1 VEVNKSTELH
11 KTMNELKSMARVI
24 KSSRMLLPTIA
35 PEALNSLPSKVIC
48 DILVRCYFRTFEGVF
63 RVLHRPS
70 FQKEYDEHW
79 LSRSQSKTSVLLK
92 IMLVCAIGVPFY
104 TGLDQPQLRVVCSR
118 WIQAAE
124 TWLAAPHAK
133 SRLNMAGI
141 QIQILVLLAKQVC
154 NVEGDHV
161 WISAGSLLRTAMY
174 LGLHREPAH
183 FAKIKPFHAEMRRRL
198 WTTVVELTVQSSL
211 DMGMPPMLSEHDYDT
226 KPPSNLDDCDMSEE
240 DDDLEYVQPVDVY
253 TDCSIQIAFAES
265 LPIRL
270 EIVRLINS
278 LQFDLGYRECLRIGT
293 ELAAL
298 CGTKIC
304 FFRKAFKEGCNITP
318 FQIKL
323 LDSLVR
329 RFVLGLHR
337 PFFAKAKDDPQ
348 YHYSR
353 KICLD
358 ASLAIFA
365 PATASLAGVDDDW
378 TLMTYRAVGFFKSLI
393 LYAISTIYFELNTQ
407 MEEHRKLSSLMAPLV
422 SEVTAEQTPSLS
434 PQTQMLYDALA
445 RAHRMALLRLKN
457 GETNPKGVVFFACA
471 LARIDAFVTGTNAEA
486 KVLEAARASVVEMRG
501 IMADVY
507 EHEHGESIDL
517 RSSRTRDRGHGRGDG
532 ADDVTGRH
540 LPTGTETN
548 ADVGVEMS
556 ADGEFGVD
564 SGSQSFLSGG
574 MDFNSQFLQDPEWFF
589 NNNDW
594 TGMPGDTMDFG
605 EL

>member
-1 VEVNKSTELH
+1 
-11 KTMNELKSMARVI
+11 MNELKAMARVI
-24 KSSRMLLPTIA
+24 KSARMLLPSIA
-35 PEALNSLPSKVIC
+35 PEALNSLPSKATC
-48 DILVRCYFRTFEGVF
+48 DILACCYFRTFEGVF

-70 FQKEYDEHW
+70 FQKEYDDHW
-79 LSRSQSKTSVLLK
+79 SSRSQSKTSVLLK
-92 IMLVCAIGVPFY
+92 IMLVCAIGIPFY
-104 TGLDQPQLRVVCSR
+104 TGPDQPQLRVVCAT

-124 TWLAAPHAK
+124 SWLAAPHAK

-174 LGLHREPAH
+174 LGLHRDPAH
-183 FAKIKPFHAEMRRRL
+183 FAKIKPFHVEMRRRL
-198 WTTVVELTVQSSL
+198 WATVVELTVQSSL

-226 KPPSNLDDCDMSEE
+226 KPPSNLDDCDMGEE
-240 DDDLEYVQPVDVY
+240 DDDLDCIQPLDVY

-270 EIVRLINS
+270 ETVRLINS
-278 LQFDLGYRECLRIGT
+278 LQFDLAYRECLRIGT
-293 ELAAL
+293 ELARL
-298 CGTKIC
+298 CETKTC
-304 FFRKAFKEGCNITP
+304 FFKKAFKEGCNITP

-329 RFVLGLHR
+329 RFVLSLHR

-365 PATASLAGVDDDW
+365 PATSAVAGVDDDW
-378 TLMTYRAVGFFKSLI
+378 TLMMYRAVGFFKSLI
-393 LYAISTIYFELNTQ
+393 LYAMSTIYFELNTQ
-407 MEEHRKLSSLMAPLV
+407 IEEHRKLSSLMAPLV
-422 SEVTAEQTPSLS
+422 SEATAEQTSSLP
-434 PQTQMLYDALA
+434 PQTQMLYDTLV
-445 RAHRMALLRLKN
+445 RAHHMTLLRLKK
-457 GETNPKGVVFFACA
+457 GETNPKGVVFFVCA
-471 LARIDAFVTGTNAEA
+471 LARIDALVAGTNPEQ
-486 KVLEAARASVVEMRG
+486 KVLEAARASVLEMRR

-507 EHEHGESIDL
+507 EQEHGESIDL
-517 RSSRTRDRGHGRGDG
+517 TGSRTRDRGHGRGDG

-540 LPTGTETN
+540 LPAGTEAN
-548 ADVGVEMS
+548 ADISTEMS
-556 ADGEFGVD
+556 ADGDFGFD
-564 SGSQSFLSGG
+564 YSSGG
-574 MDFNSQFLQDPEWFF
+574 MDLNSQFLQDPEWFF
-589 NNNDW
+589 DSSDW
-594 TGMPGDTMDFG
+594 TGMPGVSMDFG